1 MKFHS
6 LQYKHLVAEL
16 STIALLCALTAV
28 GTAGVREQLL
38 AHRDTARKT
47 QLAEAHQAANALVAS
62 KLGDAAT
69 GPRRF
74 AGFGDK

>member
-1 MKFHS
+1 MGF
-6 LQYKHLVAEL
+6 QNVRYKHLVAEL
-16 STIALLCALTAV
+16 STIAILCGLTAV

-38 AHRDTARKT
+38 AHRDAARKT
-47 QLAEAHQAANALVAS
+47 QLAEAHQAANALVVS
-62 KLGDAAT
+62 KLGDAAA